1 MTKGRAMSSSC
12 HPFILSPCQVL
23 QKENATRMLAQN
35 TIKRST
41 SIRES
46 VGDRIFLGGVY
57 LFLTVV
63 LLTVLYP
70 LIYVVSSSFS
80 SPLAVSSGRVWLW
93 PVDFSLRGYQVTLS
107 NPQIITGYVNSIYY
121 TFFGTLISVTLTVLV
136 AYPLSRRTLFGR
148 NGIMLFI
155 TFTMIFSGGLIPTY
169 LVVKEL
175 GMLNTRWAM
184 LIPQAVAAW
193 QVIIARTFF
202 QVNIPDELAEAAELD
217 GCSDL
222 RFLWSVVIPLS
233 KPIIAVLVLMYAVG
247 QWNAYFDALLY
258 LKSAEL
264 EPLQLVLRSILIL
277 NTTTSGSME
286 ASAMVERQQMAD
298 LLKYAL
304 IVVGSLPVLILYP
317 FAQRYFVRGMLIGS
331 I

>member
-1 MTKGRAMSSSC
+1 
-12 HPFILSPCQVL
+12 
-23 QKENATRMLAQN
+23 MLAQN
-35 TIKRST
+35 TLKRST

-331 I
+331 IKG